1 MDKEKVIALLNYDIS
16 HEIEAILVYLRHS
29 FVLHDDYC
37 EFSRQAEEIAR
48 EEMRHMEWL
57 SEWVADLGGTPTVE
71 HVELIFPEKTPAEMM
86 LRNVELEKQAIS
98 DYQKHIEMV
107 EDPKLKRLLG
117 KIKFEEEDHLEEFR
131 ESMEEALA
139 AEKAEPEQSEE
150 NTEEAESEQSKEEAE
165 PKEEIGGLT
174 VGSLKQG

>member
-1 MDKEKVIALLNYDIS
+1 MDKEKIIELLNYDIS

-29 FVLHDDYC
+29 FILHDEHC
-37 EFSRQAEEIAR
+37 AISRRAEEIAR
-48 EEMRHMEWL
+48 DEMRHMEWL
-57 SEWVADLGGTPTVE
+57 SEWVVDLGGTPTVE
-71 HVELIFPEKTPAEMM
+71 HVELKFPKETPAEMM
-86 LRNVELEKQAIS
+86 QRDVKLEEQAIA

-139 AEKAEPEQSEE
+139 AKKVE
-150 NTEEAESEQSKEEAE
+150 
-165 PKEEIGGLT
+165 
-174 VGSLKQG
+174 

>member
-1 MDKEKVIALLNYDIS
+1 MDKEKIIELLNYDIS
-16 HEIEAILVYLRHS
+16 HEIEAILTYLRHS

-37 EFSRQAEEIAR
+37 KLSRRAEEIAR
-48 EEMRHMEWL
+48 DEMRHMEWL
-57 SEWVADLGGTPTVE
+57 SEWVVDLGGTPTVE
-71 HVELIFPEKTPAEMM
+71 HVELIFSEKTPAEMM

-107 EDPKLKRLLG
+107 EDPNLKRLLG

-131 ESMEEALA
+131 KSMEEALA
-139 AEKAEPEQSEE
+139 AEKSEAEPPSE
-150 NTEEAESEQSKEEAE
+150 NTEKAESEPAKEEAE
-165 PKEEIGGLT
+165 PQKEVGGLT

>member
-1 MDKEKVIALLNYDIS
+1 MMDKEKVIALLNYDIS
-16 HEIEAILVYLRHS
+16 HEIEAILTYLRHS

-37 EFSRQAEEIAR
+37 EISRRAEEIAR
-48 EEMRHMEWL
+48 DEMRHMEWL
-57 SEWVADLGGTPTVE
+57 SEWVVDLGGTPTIE
-71 HVELIFPEKTPAEMM
+71 HVELLFPETTPAEMM
-86 LRNVELEKQAIS
+86 RRNVELEKQAIA

-139 AEKAEPEQSEE
+139 ENEEAKQSEPAVE
-150 NTEEAESEQSKEEAE
+150 TAASEESESGSESNEASD
-165 PKEEIGGLT
+165 GLT
-174 VGSLKQG
+174 VGSLKER